1 MTYTMPLIKEKDRV
15 TIQDQQAN
23 IMEAGV
29 QILLI
34 SFPPTS
40 VIPFLLI
47 LRLTEAC
54 FMNCQEMFT
63 KF

>member
-1 MTYTMPLIKEKDRV
+1 MPLIKEKDRV

-34 SFPPTS
+34 SFPPIS
-40 VIPFLLI
+40 VIPFFLI

-54 FMNCQEMFT
+54 F
-63 KF
+63 